1 MEGKVMRMT
10 RQHYEFLA
18 DKLGPLVPWPTHL
31 HSIADEL
38 EATNPKFDRD
48 KFIRRGTEA
57 WENNFNPPV
66 FDDEIVF

>member
-1 MEGKVMRMT
+1 MRMT

-38 EATNPKFDRD
+38 EATNPKFNRK
-48 KFIRRGTEA
+48 KFILRGTEA
-57 WENNFNPPV
+57 WERNYIAPV
-66 FDDEIVF
+66 IDDEIEF

>member
-1 MEGKVMRMT
+1 MRMT

-38 EATNPKFDRD
+38 EKTSPKFDRD
-48 KFIRRGTEA
+48 KFIRRATEA
-57 WENNFNPPV
+57 WEKNYLPPTV
-66 FDDEIVF
+66 EEEYMSD

>member
-1 MEGKVMRMT
+1 MRMT

-57 WENNFNPPV
+57 WEKNYIAPV